1 MRTDL
6 LKYLRGKYAFDKNLK
21 AKVGVMG
28 VCLLVALVFWL
39 LNVLSAQYNMRIT
52 YSVNYTGSNP
62 NFVVEGV
69 QDELFLQVKADGFD
83 LIKYYFQVGKP
94 EINIDVSKLYL
105 SKKESGKL
113 KKISSKTLLAE
124 FSGQIESGLAL
135 QQIYPDS
142 LALRIFEKGYKNV
155 PVKLRHRLSFEK
167 QHTLFDRISVKP
179 PVVSVSGPKAM
190 IDTLDYIYTD
200 SLVLEKLSSTATQ
213 RVKLQSAKNI
223 TVDPDAVLVSIP
235 VEEFTE
241 QRIEVPVTLINVPDS
256 LEVKVY
262 PDKVLLTMIVPLSKY
277 KQVLPDQFS
286 AIADMQEGLEG
297 KERLKVELKIQPDA
311 VQVRKMEPSKVEFI
325 MRRK

>member
-6 LKYLRGKYAFDKNLK
+6 LKYLRGKYAFDTNLK
-21 AKVGVMG
+21 AKFGVMG
-28 VCLLVALVFWL
+28 VCLLLALVFWL
-39 LNVLSAQYNMRIT
+39 LNVLSAQYTMRIN
-52 YSVNYTGSNP
+52 YHVHYTGSNP

-113 KKISSKTLLAE
+113 KRISSKTLLAE
-124 FSGQIESGLAL
+124 FSGQVESGLAL

-142 LALRIFEKGYKNV
+142 LALRIYVKGQKNV

-179 PVVSVSGPKAM
+179 PVVRVSGPKAL

-213 RVKLQSAKNI
+213 RVKLQSDKNI

-241 QRIEVPVTLINVPDS
+241 QRIEVPVVLINVPDS
-256 LEVKVY
+256 LEVKIY
-262 PDKVLLTMIVPLSKY
+262 PDKVSLTMIVPLSKY
-277 KQVLPDQFS
+277 KQVLPDQFK
-286 AIADMQEGLEG
+286 ATANMQEGLEG
-297 KERLKVELKIQPDA
+297 KERLKVELKIKPDA